1 MHYWQQ
7 ISTAQRLH
15 CMSLCA
21 QFCKFEAQWKCWSR
35 KRSLIKMNPWQSETL
50 TDTNGNLMVVNRGFS
65 INWQNEAHQSHRG
78 GNAAQKVSTH
88 CGGSSRKCV
97 SGTESC
103 REGTASL
110 SLSRATLFLT
120 TCGSQQTS
128 LRLILTGFVFP
139 CRISNRDWLA
149 FTASQ
154 GQDRIVKTPLNSSF

>member
-1 MHYWQQ
+1 
-7 ISTAQRLH
+7 
-15 CMSLCA
+15 
-21 QFCKFEAQWKCWSR
+21 
-35 KRSLIKMNPWQSETL
+35 MNPRQSETL

-110 SLSRATLFLT
+110 SLSQLCFSPHVALSRHRSDLFWQALFFLVAFQIGIGWHSLPVRAKTELSKHRWIPAFRGYSLLLT
-120 TCGSQQTS
+120 CAERLVILNAFGHTCTDVG
-128 LRLILTGFVFP
+128 IG
-139 CRISNRDWLA
+139 I
-149 FTASQ
+149 
-154 GQDRIVKTPLNSSF
+154 